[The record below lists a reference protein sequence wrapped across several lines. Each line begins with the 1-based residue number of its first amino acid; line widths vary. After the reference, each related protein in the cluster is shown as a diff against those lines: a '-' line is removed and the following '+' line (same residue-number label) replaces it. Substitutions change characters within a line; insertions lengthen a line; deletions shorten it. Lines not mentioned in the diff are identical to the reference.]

1 MKLAGSSSHLQ
12 GGTITWRIKDS
23 STSKKSVR
31 ILITQTYSWIYTS
44 GRCDNGQIAT
54 NQLVA
59 GSVETLTCSPSSPS
73 SFGIVSAIPYCTD
86 VSSLSGVAIGQGSD
100 IVSLSQVRR
109 PGNDMFNNAPVAAVM
124 FPINI
129 QQNHKTLITV
139 SVSDPDGDIIRCR
152 WANSLNGVDECSS
165 IAASGYAIALMV
177 EDFINSSSTTPLSS
191 APVQFIVK
199 IITPPSCSILPEVF
213 LTGESYTPVKVNE
226 TFISQLL
233 VSLTKLTSLLYYKTL
248 TMAPTI
254 YQLGYQVMCTIALN
268 SQCLQSSQYCFT
280 IYVTENGTT
289 ECPRVIN
296 NATPVTA
303 STSILSTATA
313 PYQLKYQHACEQY
326 LF

>member
-31 ILITQTYSWIYTS
+31 ILITQTYSWIYSS

-109 PGNDMFNNAPVAAVM
+109 PGNDIFNNAPVAAVM

-139 SVSDPDGDIIRCR
+139 SISDQDGDIIRCR
-152 WANSLNGVDECSS
+152 WANSSNGVDECSS

-213 LTGESYTPVKVNE
+213 LTGESYTPV
-226 TFISQLL
+226 
-233 VSLTKLTSLLYYKTL
+233 KLTSLLYYKTL

-313 PYQLKYQHACEQY
+313 PYQLKYQHACEQSDCIN
-326 LF
+326 